1 MKIFLK
7 VLKLDNLTHK
17 IKILNDVY
25 RDMKKSF
32 DTLEKLFKKTSNIN
46 QKIVLAEQ
54 MVNDIYRSIYNKIES
69 ETINEEFIKIV
80 KGAND
85 ADKKKRGK

>member
-1 MKIFLK
+1 M
-7 VLKLDNLTHK
+7 DNLTQK

-25 RDMKKSF
+25 REMKKSF
-32 DTLEKLFKKTSNIN
+32 DTLEKLFKKTSNIQ

-69 ETINEEFIKIV
+69 ETIQEEFIKII
-80 KGAND
+80 KGARD
-85 ADKKKRGK
+85 AENKKRK